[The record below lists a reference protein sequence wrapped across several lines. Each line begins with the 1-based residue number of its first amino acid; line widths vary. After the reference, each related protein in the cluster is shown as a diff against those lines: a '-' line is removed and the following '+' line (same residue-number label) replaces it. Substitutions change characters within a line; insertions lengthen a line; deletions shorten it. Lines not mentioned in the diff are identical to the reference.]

1 MILELIVL
9 ILLPLFVYV
18 GSVASINRLVRKE
31 LSSSLFKWSGVI
43 GTTAHE
49 FNHLLMCIICFLKVK
64 RVSFFK
70 PTEDGSLGFVEYSFN
85 PRSLRHRLSQV
96 LVGYA
101 PLYLGAIMVFLLT
114 KSLLGVSVLEFGSSS
129 YMDNYIY
136 CLILIRDGLYNDL
149 LISLIWLVV
158 TFCVMTHSLPSDQD
172 IKGSFFG
179 VILMLFT
186 IVIMT
191 LVSVSFM
198 GEAEFYYLINDW
210 ARYFVLLITS
220 LSAISSV
227 LLIAVLVASFIKR
240 IFCKLILA

>member
-1 MILELIVL
+1 
-9 ILLPLFVYV
+9 
-18 GSVASINRLVRKE
+18 
-31 LSSSLFKWSGVI
+31 
-43 GTTAHE
+43 
-49 FNHLLMCIICFLKVK
+49 
-64 RVSFFK
+64 
-70 PTEDGSLGFVEYSFN
+70 
-85 PRSLRHRLSQV
+85 
-96 LVGYA
+96 
-101 PLYLGAIMVFLLT
+101 
-114 KSLLGVSVLEFGSSS
+114 
-129 YMDNYIY
+129 
-136 CLILIRDGLYNDL
+136 
-149 LISLIWLVV
+149 
-158 TFCVMTHSLPSDQD
+158 MTHSLPSDQD